1 MKPIHR
7 LKKYFV
13 IILAV
18 LMMTGCNA
26 QVIDTTLSYERAII
40 NLQDGTVVEGKVE
53 SWCDY
58 ENSDMIQV
66 KIGNTTYFTHISNV
80 VLISE

>member
-1 MKPIHR
+1 MK
-7 LKKYFV
+7 KFV
-13 IILAV
+13 IVMLATVILLV
-18 LMMTGCNA
+18 VCGGCNA
-26 QVIDTTLSYERAII
+26 QVVDTVWKYEKA
-40 NLQDGTVVEGKVE
+40 VVGLPNGDSVSGKVE

-66 KIGNTTYFTHISNV
+66 KIDGKTYFTHSMNV

>member
-7 LKKYFV
+7 MKKYFV
-13 IILAV
+13 IVIAV

-26 QVIDTTLSYERAII
+26 QVIDTTWSYERAII
-40 NLQDGTVVEGKVE
+40 NLQDGTVVEGKVD
-53 SWCDY
+53 SWKDY
-58 ENSDMIQV
+58 ENSDMVQV

-80 VLISE
+80 ILISE

>member
-1 MKPIHR
+1 MK
-7 LKKYFV
+7 KFV
-13 IILAV
+13 IVMLAAV
-18 LMMTGCNA
+18 MLLVVCAACNA
-26 QVIDTTLSYERAII
+26 QVVDTVWNYEKA
-40 NLQDGTVVEGKVE
+40 VVGLPNGDSVSGKVE

-66 KIGNTTYFTHISNV
+66 KIDGKTYFTHSTNV

>member
-1 MKPIHR
+1 MK
-7 LKKYFV
+7 KFV
-13 IILAV
+13 IVMLAAV
-18 LMMTGCNA
+18 MLLVVCTACNKQIA
-26 QVIDTTLSYERAII
+26 DTAWSFEKAVVGLP
-40 NLQDGTVVEGKVE
+40 DGSSVSGKVE

-66 KIGNTTYFTHISNV
+66 KIDGKTYFTHSANV

>member
-1 MKPIHR
+1 MK
-7 LKKYFV
+7 KFV
-13 IILAV
+13 IVMLAAIM
-18 LMMTGCNA
+18 LLAICAGCNKQIA
-26 QVIDTTLSYERAII
+26 DTTWSFEKAVVGLP
-40 NLQDGTVVEGKVE
+40 DGSSVSGKVE

-66 KIGNTTYFTHISNV
+66 KIDGKSYLTHSVNI